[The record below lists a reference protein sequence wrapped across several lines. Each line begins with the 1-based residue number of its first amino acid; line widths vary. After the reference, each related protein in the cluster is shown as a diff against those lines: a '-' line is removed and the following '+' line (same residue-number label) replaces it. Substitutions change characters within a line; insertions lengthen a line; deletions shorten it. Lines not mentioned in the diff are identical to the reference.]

1 LAGEAQPVR
10 PAVRNAI
17 LLGIVAACVYVA
29 FMLLVHLRGG

>member
-1 LAGEAQPVR
+1 MRGEAQHVR

-17 LLGIVAACVYVA
+17 LLGIVAACIYFG